1 VGITDICKSK
11 KNQKKYSINFAH
23 KNFKWMQRNVLI
35 TQKLFFHFS
44 YHILTQMIQ
53 TQLSSKTN
61 LFKIVYDQISY
72 AHQHMVISRLLLF
85 ELNIVCS
92 LIAFLCVESGYHRRE
107 RDKLKKRCE
116 AYISSRQTYSLC
128 FFLWSCSQPIASI
141 FFLSLWKD
149 KNAANKDKRRVCV
162 CQSICYLRR
171 KKNISSPNLK
181 LGDDYK
187 RAEKKGKNIITRYSY
202 VYDLK

>member
-1 VGITDICKSK
+1 
-11 KNQKKYSINFAH
+11 
-23 KNFKWMQRNVLI
+23 MQRNVLI

-44 YHILTQMIQ
+44 YHILTQTIQ

-107 RDKLKKRCE
+107 RDKLKKRCD

-128 FFLWSCSQPIASI
+128 FFCDPALNRLHPFFFSLSEKTRMPQTKTRGESVCASQSVI
-141 FFLSLWKD
+141 
-149 KNAANKDKRRVCV
+149 
-162 CQSICYLRR
+162 
-171 KKNISSPNLK
+171 
-181 LGDDYK
+181 LG
-187 RAEKKGKNIITRYSY
+187 EKKIFPLLI
-202 VYDLK
+202 